1 MEDLIYGKNA
11 VREALN
17 EDVEINKMF
26 IQKDGHVSG
35 LNEIYKTAK
44 EKKLVIQ
51 TVEKKRLDELCDGGN
66 HQGIALAVSPFH
78 YKTVD
83 EIIQDIDNPFLVI
96 LDGIQDPHNLG
107 AIIRSAYAAGVDGVI
122 IPKRRAASVNSTVI
136 KTSAGYAMKMPIARV
151 TNISR
156 TIDDLK
162 SKNVWVAGADMNG
175 DSTLFN
181 ANLKGSLAIVMGNEG
196 DGISRLVREKCDFI
210 VSIPMANSVE
220 SLNASVA
227 ASLLIF
233 ESYRQ
238 RIGK

>member
-44 EKKLVIQ
+44 EKKLIIQ

-83 EIIQDIDNPFLVI
+83 EIIQDIENPFLVI

-122 IPKRRAASVNSTVI
+122 IPKRRAASINSTVI

-238 RIGK
+238 RMGK